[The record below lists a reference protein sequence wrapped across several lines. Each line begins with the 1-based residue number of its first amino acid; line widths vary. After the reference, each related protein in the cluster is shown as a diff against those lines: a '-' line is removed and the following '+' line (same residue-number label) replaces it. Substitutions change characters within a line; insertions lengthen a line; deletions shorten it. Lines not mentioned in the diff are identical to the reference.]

1 MILYYKDS
9 ENQRWVKEFVISKER
24 FLPPTREATLL
35 AEGNIMEGL
44 FPGYAEEFGPF
55 DGGL

>member
-1 MILYYKDS
+1 MILYYQA
-9 ENQRWVKEFVISKER
+9 ENRRWVKEFVISKEG

-44 FPGYAEEFGPF
+44 FTGYAEDFGPF